1 MAQRERPIEIINP
14 PNMLKAKIGGAL
26 PSADEDLMARAE
38 AALDGL
44 RKNFNDWL
52 GEEVAK
58 LEALMRTAKEQGL
71 EGETGE
77 ALFTCAH
84 DLRGLGSTYEFPII
98 TRLAASLSKLIETGE
113 QRAAAPVSLVE
124 AHVGAIR
131 AAILQNVRDDRDP
144 VGKAL
149 AEELETRVTA
159 LVGERV

>member
-14 PNMLKAKIGGAL
+14 PNMLKAKLGGPLPAADDAL
-26 PSADEDLMARAE
+26 MKRAE

-44 RKNFNDWL
+44 RQNFNDWL
-52 GEEVAK
+52 GEEVTK
-58 LEALMRTAKEQGL
+58 LEGLMRTVKTEGMQG
-71 EGETGE
+71 EAGE

-98 TRLAASLSKLIETGE
+98 TRLAASLSKLIETPE
-113 QRAAAPVSLVE
+113 QRASAPLALID

-131 AAILQNVRDDRDP
+131 AAIIQNVRDDKDP

-149 AEELETRVTA
+149 AEELEARVVA
-159 LVGERV
+159 LVGERS